1 MGINSYQRLSIKK
14 RFLILLFS
22 VLFAS
27 SAAIAT
33 TQSNQEINKKKAL
46 SLKEK
51 ANLLEAPS
59 QKLLPM
65 PLGQLDKAS
74 KKVRSSRDPFQNTPI
89 IESNNIEDLKSALRF
104 KGIAKSGNDLFAMIK
119 TTKGQ
124 AFYKVGDS
132 LGNGFFIKGIS
143 SKDVTV
149 DISNGYRFYRLSL
162 YSLNIDK

>member
-1 MGINSYQRLSIKK
+1 MESHIYRCLSVKTS
-14 RFLILLFS
+14 FLFFCFLALFGLS
-22 VLFAS
+22 PVV
-27 SAAIAT
+27 AT
-33 TQSNQEINKKKAL
+33 AQNDQEVNVNKQL

-51 ANLLEAPS
+51 VTLIEPAS

-65 PLGQLDKAS
+65 PLGQLKEAA
-74 KKVRSSRDPFQNTPI
+74 KKVRSTRDPFQNTPG
-89 IESNNIEDLKSALRF
+89 IESNNLEVLQSALRL
-104 KGIAKSGNDLFAMIK
+104 KGIIKSENNLLAMIK

-124 AFYKVGDS
+124 GFYKVGDS

-162 YSLNIDK
+162 YSLNK

>member
-1 MGINSYQRLSIKK
+1 MESHIYRYLSVKTS
-14 RFLILLFS
+14 LLFFCFLA
-22 VLFAS
+22 LFGV
-27 SAAIAT
+27 SAVVAT
-33 TQSNQEINKKKAL
+33 AQSNQEMNGNKQL

-51 ANLLEAPS
+51 VTLIEASS

-65 PLGQLDKAS
+65 PLGQLEEAS
-74 KKVRSSRDPFQNTPI
+74 KKVRSTRDPFQNTPG
-89 IESNNIEDLKSALRF
+89 IESNNLEVLKSALIL
-104 KGIAKSGNDLFAMIK
+104 KGIIKSENNLLAMIK

-124 AFYKVGDS
+124 EFYKVGDS

-162 YSLNIDK
+162 YSLNK